1 MPRHKAGHDE
11 PKLLTRWIH
20 QMPAS
25 QHQSPKPDIEI
36 SQAAK
41 KRLILD
47 VAKEKLGIG
56 PENLEPYGHYK
67 AKVSMDYI
75 KSLKSKPNGT
85 LILVSA
91 ITPTPAGEGKT
102 TTTVGLTDALNHI
115 GKKAICCLREPSLG
129 PSFGMKGGAAGGGY
143 AQVVPMEDIN
153 LHFTGD
159 FHAITSAN
167 NLLAA
172 LIDNHIYWG
181 NALGIDQRRVTWRR
195 VLDMND
201 RALRSIVSSLGGVA
215 NGFPREDGFDIT
227 VASEVMAIFCLAR
240 DVDDLK
246 KRLGNIVVG
255 YTRDPKPIR
264 ASDLKAHGAMTVL
277 LKEALAPNLVQTLE
291 GTPAFIH
298 GGPFANIAHGCNS
311 VLATTT
317 ALKLAD
323 YVVTEAGFGADL
335 GGEKFLDIKCRKAGL
350 APDFAGLVATIRA
363 LKMHGGVK
371 KEDLKTENLKALEA
385 GMANLQRHVENI
397 KKFGLPAVVSINRF
411 SADTEAEIKLVE
423 EKCKALG
430 VEALMA
436 DHWAMGGE
444 GAANVAKAVV
454 KICDSGKS
462 KLKFLYPD
470 EMPLLEKIRTIAR
483 EIYRAKDISVDKS
496 VRDQLANYESMG
508 YGKFPICVAKTQYS
522 FSTNPD
528 AKGAPTDHVINV
540 REVRLSA
547 GAEFVVAICGEIMT
561 MPGLPKVP
569 AADVIDIGPDGKI
582 VGLF

>member
-1 MPRHKAGHDE
+1 
-11 PKLLTRWIH
+11 
-20 QMPAS
+20 MPAS
-25 QHQSPKPDIEI
+25 QHQSPKSDIEI

-41 KRLILD
+41 KQPIVAIAQRLDI
-47 VAKEKLGIG
+47 AS
-56 PENLEPYGHYK
+56 ENLEPYGHYK
-67 AKVSMDYI
+67 AKVPLEYI
-75 KSLKSKPNGT
+75 KSLQSRPNGK

-102 TTTVGLTDALNHI
+102 TTTVGLTDALNRI
-115 GKKAICCLREPSLG
+115 GKKAMLCLREPSLG

-172 LIDNHIYWG
+172 LVDNHIYWG
-181 NALGIDQRRVTWRR
+181 NPLGIDQRRVVWRR

-201 RALRSIVSSLGGVA
+201 RALRSIVSSLGGA
-215 NGFPREDGFDIT
+215 TNGFPREDGFDIT

-240 DVDDLK
+240 DLDDLK
-246 KRLGNIVVG
+246 KRLGNIVVA
-255 YTRDPKPIR
+255 YTRDRKPIR

-277 LKEALAPNLVQTLE
+277 LREALAPNLVQTLE

-311 VLATTT
+311 VLATTA

-350 APDFAGLVATIRA
+350 EPSCVVLVATIRA

-371 KEDLKTENLKALEA
+371 KDELKTENLTALEA
-385 GMANLQRHVENI
+385 GMSNLKRHVENI
-397 KKFGLPAVVSINRF
+397 QKFGITPVVSINRF
-411 SADTEAEIKLVE
+411 SADTPAEIKLVQDT
-423 EKCKALG
+423 CRSLG
-430 VEALMA
+430 VEAFMA

-444 GAANVAKAVV
+444 GATDVAKAVV
-454 KICDSGKS
+454 KVAESGS
-462 KLKFLYPD
+462 KGKFKFLYPD
-470 EMPLLEKIRTIAR
+470 DMPLLEKIRTIAR
-483 EIYRAKDISVDKS
+483 EIYRAKDISADKA
-496 VRDQLANYESMG
+496 VRDQLANFEAMG
-508 YGKFPICVAKTQYS
+508 CGKFPICVAKTQYS

-528 AKGAPTDHVINV
+528 LKGAPTDHVIPI

-569 AADVIDIGPDGKI
+569 AADSIDVGPDGRI